1 MNPHTKEPAPVSL
14 TARQWL
20 VLDNL
25 NNHWKY
31 FTNLD
36 RAAAN
41 AAYCQC
47 VKNGWIENGKI
58 TPCGIVALSS
68 KRLYET
74 QP

>member
-1 MNPHTKEPAPVSL
+1 MNPHTEELSRVLL

-25 NNHWKY
+25 NNNWKY

-41 AAYCQC
+41 TAYCQC
-47 VKNGWIENGKI
+47 VTNGWIENGKI
-58 TPCGIVALSS
+58 TPDGIVALCS